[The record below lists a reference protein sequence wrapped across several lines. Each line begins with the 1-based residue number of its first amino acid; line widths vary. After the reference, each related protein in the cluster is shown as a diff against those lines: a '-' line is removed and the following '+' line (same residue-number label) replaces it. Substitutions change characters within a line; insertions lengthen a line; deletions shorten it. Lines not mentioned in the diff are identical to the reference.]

1 MINKFDLGENKIN
14 FKPGSYVFVTTVTKE
29 FVDFAINW
37 NLSLKG
43 IDEDKNSIVICLDKE
58 SYNILESKNIL
69 CVLLEAKNI
78 VNKNR
83 ADWIENEKYYKAAGP
98 FYLHKKYK
106 LDIISSDTDIVFFKN
121 PVPVLKEEISAGFD
135 LVVISDKR
143 FDKFVPNREKG
154 RIKLLDF
161 SKRNIVD
168 YGVQDQ
174 AKFGEP
180 NGAFG
185 YFPYT
190 EKMTKLWE
198 VFFPNSEYLKEFP
211 VGIEDGAAQTIFNK
225 RLKALD
231 IKCKVLSVFDFPNGS
246 VWQVPYLKEKIK
258 NNCYIMHY
266 NFCLNSDPIP
276 AAEEKRNWMKSDGTW
291 LLT

>member
-1 MINKFDLGENKIN
+1 MINKFDLGEEKI
-14 FKPGSYVFVTTVTKE
+14 KPSEKGYAFVTTVTKE
-29 FVDFAINW
+29 FVNFAINW
-37 NLSLKG
+37 HLSLKN
-43 IDEDKNSIVICLDKE
+43 IQEEENSIVVCLDTE
-58 SYNILESKNIL
+58 SYCALEKHNIC

-78 VNKNR
+78 TNNSR

-98 FYLHKKYK
+98 YYLHKKYK

-121 PVPVLKEEISAGFD
+121 PVELLKREISEGND

-143 FDKFVPNREKG
+143 FDRFVPNRVKG
-154 RIKLLDF
+154 RIKMLDYDR
-161 SKRNIVD
+161 RNVVD
-168 YGVQDQ
+168 YGIQDQ

-198 VFFPNSEYLKEFP
+198 VFFPNSEYLKQFP
-211 VGIEDGAAQTIFNK
+211 VGIEAGAAQTIFNK
-225 RLKALD
+225 RLKELD
-231 IKCKVLSVFDFPNGS
+231 IKCKVLSVLDFPNGS

-258 NNCYIMHY
+258 NTCYIMHY
-266 NFCLNSDPIP
+266 NFCLNSDPMP
-276 AAEEKRNWMKSDGTW
+276 AAEEKRKWMKSDGNW
-291 LLT
+291 LLA

>member
-14 FKPGSYVFVTTVTKE
+14 FKSGDYVFVTTVTKE

-37 NLSLKG
+37 NLSLKN
-43 IDEDKNSIVICLDKE
+43 IDEDKNSIIICLDIE
-58 SYNILESKNIL
+58 SYNIIESKNIL

-78 VNKNR
+78 INNNR

-121 PVPVLKEEISAGFD
+121 PVPVLRNEINAGYD
-135 LVVISDKR
+135 LVVVSDKR
-143 FDKFVPNREKG
+143 FDRFVPTREKG
-154 RIKLLDF
+154 KIKLLDF
-161 SKRNIVD
+161 SKKNVID
-168 YGVQDQ
+168 YGIQDQ

-211 VGIEDGAAQTIFNK
+211 VGIEEGAAQTIFNK
-225 RLKALD
+225 RLKELD
-231 IKCKVLSVFDFPNGS
+231 VKYKILSVFDFPNGS

-258 NNCYIMHY
+258 NTCYIMHY
-266 NFCLNSDPIP
+266 NFCLNSDPIS
-276 AAEEKRNWMKSDGTW
+276 AAEEKRNWMKEDGNW
-291 LLT
+291 LLG